1 MSGICGFF
9 GSGLDNDK
17 TVIHK
22 MLNMIRHRGVHE
34 EIITLGKGNCIGIL
48 GDYNNKCG
56 SIATS
61 SDNRVVLVCCGQ
73 VDSVKKLAKEFLSDK
88 HFQHASNIEL
98 LVDLYSKIG
107 VKIFQYIDGQF
118 TLAIFDKMER
128 KLILARDPFGCA
140 PLFYSEIDREVIF
153 ASEIKSIL
161 SYPNIIK
168 SIDLMGLDQ
177 VLTFPGLISPRTMFE
192 NIKSCPPGH
201 YIEIKDEHIKCCKYW
216 DIEYNVDEKIEDI
229 NECIELVEL
238 ALQESIKMHIENEHN
253 VGCYLSGGL
262 DSSLVTAI
270 TKEICQHE
278 IKTVSATFTDSFF
291 SEQAYQKTV
300 REYLRIHDCINV
312 EISIKDIQNYL
323 ERIIWHTE
331 TPLKESYDV
340 ASFMLSKAAKK
351 AGLSVM
357 MSGEGA
363 DELFFG
369 YPSYI
374 FDLFREKGNSQFDAD
389 EQDINLQLWGDGQFR
404 YEKNH
409 INLINFKKKMYS
421 DKVLEQYTEF
431 ESTLKPVID
440 VLRVKN
446 LNKLRRRSYID
457 FKIRLA
463 DHLLSD
469 HGDRMMSANL
479 MICKYPFI
487 SKKMIDIVSKIPTE
501 YMMNGYEGKYIIKK
515 IGEKYLP
522 KSIVRREK
530 FGFSAPGTPQLL
542 QNNCDWVQD
551 ILSYN
556 TIKKQGYFNPDFV
569 EELVKKYQEPGFF
582 INIPYEEDLLMP
594 ILTFGVFKETFNIS
608 DY

>member
-1 MSGICGFF
+1 
-9 GSGLDNDK
+9 
-17 TVIHK
+17 
-22 MLNMIRHRGVHE
+22 
-34 EIITLGKGNCIGIL
+34 
-48 GDYNNKCG
+48 
-56 SIATS
+56 
-61 SDNRVVLVCCGQ
+61 
-73 VDSVKKLAKEFLSDK
+73 
-88 HFQHASNIEL
+88 
-98 LVDLYSKIG
+98 
-107 VKIFQYIDGQF
+107 
-118 TLAIFDKMER
+118 
-128 KLILARDPFGCA
+128 
-140 PLFYSEIDREVIF
+140 
-153 ASEIKSIL
+153 
-161 SYPNIIK
+161 
-168 SIDLMGLDQ
+168 
-177 VLTFPGLISPRTMFE
+177 
-192 NIKSCPPGH
+192 
-201 YIEIKDEHIKCCKYW
+201 
-216 DIEYNVDEKIEDI
+216 
-229 NECIELVEL
+229 
-238 ALQESIKMHIENEHN
+238 
-253 VGCYLSGGL
+253 
-262 DSSLVTAI
+262 
-270 TKEICQHE
+270 
-278 IKTVSATFTDSFF
+278 
-291 SEQAYQKTV
+291 
-300 REYLRIHDCINV
+300 
-312 EISIKDIQNYL
+312 
-323 ERIIWHTE
+323 
-331 TPLKESYDV
+331 
-340 ASFMLSKAAKK
+340 
-351 AGLSVM
+351 M

-374 FDLFREKGNSQFDAD
+374 FDLFREKGNSQFEAD

-409 INLINFKKKMYS
+409 ANLINFKKKMYS